1 MDVVVISQSE
11 RLPSG
16 ALSLSLFLS
25 PTRLELVLCRFLKIR
40 NHEPRFLL
48 LFSERRNC
56 ESKNDS
62 FLIQFTIL
70 LANIFGIDSRK
81 KAKVKELELR
91 FIWNRNRHSPSWN
104 WKGIGFAHL
113 GPLPASSLS
122 LSFSDPEGSTIRE
135 RRKYTYISKVKSNVW
150 NNRYFGGAF
159 NFFTTNV
166 NFKKLGFFPNGVF
179 VLPPFQVRTLCVKTR
194 GPLLFGSLTF

>member
-62 FLIQFTIL
+62 FLIHFTIL
-70 LANIFGIDSRK
+70 LAKDSGINPRK
-81 KAKVKELELR
+81 KAKKQSRNQNCNSFGIRFDTALIDDDGGGAVQFVAQAEL
-91 FIWNRNRHSPSWN
+91 I
-104 WKGIGFAHL
+104 FAHL
-113 GPLPASSLS
+113 YA
-122 LSFSDPEGSTIRE
+122 F
-135 RRKYTYISKVKSNVW
+135 YNNV
-150 NNRYFGGAF
+150 AA
-159 NFFTTNV
+159 
-166 NFKKLGFFPNGVF
+166 KADKME
-179 VLPPFQVRTLCVKTR
+179 K
-194 GPLLFGSLTF
+194 